1 MELNGKREA
10 KKCHNSDR
18 HKNMSFLSQK
28 KHGRITEIV
37 FLKKKK
43 HQAALIW
50 IFCLGFNMC
59 TSILISVF

>member
-43 HQAALIW
+43 KKHLAALI
-50 IFCLGFNMC
+50 
-59 TSILISVF
+59 